1 MRRLSSS
8 TVIVPILCCVLLLLA
23 PQRTFS
29 QASPHGEIKQP
40 CTDCHTTASWKE
52 LASPMKFSHSS
63 TGFPLSGAHT
73 AVGCLECHTTKK
85 FAGTSTDCFSC
96 HRKDFAA
103 ALRPNHAIGQFSHEC
118 VDCHTATG
126 WRPSRFEHS
135 KTNFPLTGAH
145 VSVDCSSC
153 HTNDRYKGLPTDC
166 YSCHGEEFRKTEAPN
181 HLLGMFSHDCL
192 TCHSI
197 VTWKPSTFNHTRTL
211 FPLRGAHVSVDCA
224 SCHSTGQFKGR
235 STECIA
241 CHQSDYTAVVQ
252 PNHTAGGFSRE
263 CLSCHTLMTWKPAA
277 FNHNATVFPLTGAH
291 APAACESCHKNG
303 QFAGT
308 MTDCYSCH
316 VTEFNATLAPN
327 HATSQFSRECLSC
340 HTTSAWKPATFNHNA
355 TAFPITGAHAPAA
368 CETCHKNGQFT
379 GTTTVCY
386 NCHIGEFNETL
397 APNHLTSQ
405 FSHECLTC
413 HSTAAWK
420 PSTFNHATT
429 AFPLAGAH
437 VAVTCVDCH
446 KNAQYR
452 GTATDCYTCHQTDF
466 NGVADP
472 NHPLNNFS
480 HDCLSCH
487 TMTAWTPATIDH
499 STTSFP
505 LTGAHI
511 SAPCVSCHT
520 GGRYAGTTTDCYQ
533 CHTAD
538 YVSAANPAHATA
550 NYPKACIT
558 CHGTT
563 AWKPS
568 TFNHTPFFPI
578 GAGDKHRPGRWV
590 TCADCHTSPANF
602 TIFSCITCHEH
613 NKTSMD
619 DKHRGRNGYS
629 YDSNACYKCHPTGRE

>member
-1 MRRLSSS
+1 MRRLPSR
-8 TVIVPILCCVLLLLA
+8 TVIVLIFCGVLFLLA
-23 PQRTFS
+23 PQRTIA
-29 QASPHGEIKQP
+29 QASPHGELKQQ

-63 TGFPLSGAHT
+63 TGFQLSGAHT
-73 AVGCLECHTTKK
+73 AVGCLECHTAKK
-85 FAGTSTDCFSC
+85 FAGTSSDCFSC
-96 HRKDFAA
+96 HRSDYSTAMT
-103 ALRPNHAIGQFSHEC
+103 PNHAIGVFSHEC
-118 VDCHTATG
+118 MDCHTTTA

-145 VSVDCSSC
+145 VSVECSSC
-153 HTNDRYKGLPTDC
+153 HTNDRYKGLPSDC

-192 TCHSI
+192 TCHSNI
-197 VTWKPSTFNHTRTL
+197 TWKPSVFSHARTL
-211 FPLRGAHVSVDCA
+211 FPLRGAHVSVDCS

-252 PNHTAGGFSRE
+252 PNHAAGGFSRE

-277 FNHNATVFPLTGAH
+277 FNHNATAFPLTGAH

-308 MTDCYSCH
+308 AFDCYSCH
-316 VTEFNATLAPN
+316 TSEFNKTLTPN
-327 HATSQFSRECLSC
+327 HVTAQFSRECLTC
-340 HTTSAWKPATFNHNA
+340 HTTS
-355 TAFPITGAHAPAA
+355 
-368 CETCHKNGQFT
+368 
-379 GTTTVCY
+379 V
-386 NCHIGEFNETL
+386 
-397 APNHLTSQ
+397 
-405 FSHECLTC
+405 
-413 HSTAAWK
+413 WK
-420 PSTFNHATT
+420 PSTFNHAAT
-429 AFPLAGAH
+429 AYPLVGAH
-437 VAVTCVDCH
+437 VAVPCVDCH
-446 KNAQYR
+446 QNGQYR
-452 GTATDCYTCHQTDF
+452 GIASDCYTCHQTDF
-466 NGVADP
+466 KDVTDP
-472 NHPLNNFS
+472 NHLVNNFS

-511 SAPCVSCHT
+511 SAPCISCHT

-568 TFNHTPFFPI
+568 TFNHTPYFPI

-602 TIFSCITCHEH
+602 TIFSCVTCHEH
-613 NKTSMD
+613 NKTEMD
-619 DKHRGRNGYS
+619 DKHRGKTGYV